1 MPSQDLPFDVL
12 LILQERIA
20 GVDELEALLL
30 VRSDAARRWTA
41 SDIATTLARP
51 ETWAAPALES
61 LCAAEL
67 LVALDG
73 DGDEDECRFAYQP
86 TPALES
92 VVASLARLY
101 DEQRADVLRVLT
113 DNAVDRI
120 RAAAAK
126 TFGGAFE
133 GKTQARKR
141 SGRSNGKKKNG
152 GRSNG
157 GDGGASLGRGR

>member
-1 MPSQDLPFDVL
+1 MSSQDLPFDVL
-12 LILQERIA
+12 DFLQRRIA
-20 GVDELEALLL
+20 GIDELEALLL

-61 LCAAEL
+61 LCTAEL
-67 LVALDG
+67 LVARDG
-73 DGDEDECRFAYQP
+73 EEDERRYAYQP

-92 VVASLARLY
+92 VVTSLAQLY
-101 DEQRADVLRVLT
+101 DERRADVLRVLT
-113 DNAVDRI
+113 DNAVERI

-141 SGRSNGKKKNG
+141 SGKSNGKKKNG